1 MNITKR
7 PSPNFDKRPTGV
19 GPSVLVLHY
28 TGMESTQE
36 ALERL
41 GDPASHVSAH
51 YFVMEQGEV
60 LQLVDEAMRAW
71 HAGVSHWRGEHSIND
86 ISIGI
91 ELANPG
97 HEFGYT
103 PFPKPQMAS
112 LEELCID
119 IVRRHAIEP
128 INVVGHSDVAPG
140 RKQDPG
146 ELFDW
151 QRLAQSG
158 VGLWLGELHDLPG
171 QGLETESA
179 NTDWAALQSQMRAL
193 GYDLSISGQADR
205 QTRDALTAFQRH
217 WRPQRITGHA
227 DSHCL
232 GILDALLE
240 ATN

>member
-1 MNITKR
+1 MNIIKR
-7 PSPNFDKRPTGV
+7 PSPNFDERPAGV

-36 ALERL
+36 ALESL
-41 GDPASHVSAH
+41 CDPASRVGAH
-51 YFVMEQGEV
+51 YLVTEEGEV
-60 LQLVDEAMRAW
+60 FQLVDEAMRAW
-71 HAGVSHWRGEHSIND
+71 HAGVSRWRGEHSIND

-112 LEELCID
+112 LEEVCID

-151 QRLAQSG
+151 QRLARSG
-158 VGLWLGELHDLPG
+158 VGLWLGEVHDFPG
-171 QGLETESA
+171 QGAETENA
-179 NTDWAALQSQMRAL
+179 KTDWAALQIKMRAL
-193 GYDLSISGQADR
+193 GYGLSISGQADR
-205 QTRDALTAFQRH
+205 ETRDALTAFQRH
-217 WRPQRITGHA
+217 WRPQRVTGEA
-227 DSHCL
+227 DAHCL
-232 GILDALLE
+232 EVLGALLE
-240 ATN
+240 ATT

>member
-1 MNITKR
+1 MNIAKR
-7 PSPNFDKRPTGV
+7 PSPNFDERPAGV

-36 ALERL
+36 ALQRL
-41 GDPASHVSAH
+41 RDPASLVSAH
-51 YFVMEQGEV
+51 YFVQEEGEV
-60 LQLVDEAMRAW
+60 FQLVDEAMRAW

-103 PFPKPQMAS
+103 SFSKPQMAA
-112 LEELCID
+112 LEELCMD

-140 RKQDPG
+140 RKRDPG

-158 VGLWLGELHDLPG
+158 VGLWLGALHDLPG
-171 QGLETESA
+171 QGVETESA
-179 NTDWAALQSQMRAL
+179 KTDWAALQSQMRAL
-193 GYDLSISGQADR
+193 GYGLSISGQADR
-205 QTRDALTAFQRH
+205 ETRDALSAFQRH
-217 WRPQRITGHA
+217 WRPQQVTGKA

-232 GILDALLE
+232 EVLGALLE
-240 ATN
+240 ATI

>member
-7 PSPNFDKRPTGV
+7 PSPNFDNRPARV

-41 GDPASHVSAH
+41 RDPASHLSAH
-51 YFVMEQGEV
+51 YFVTEGGEV
-60 LQLVDEAMRAW
+60 FQLVDEAKRAW

-112 LEELCID
+112 LAELCVD

-128 INVVGHSDVAPG
+128 INVVGHSDVAAG

-151 QRLAQSG
+151 QRLAQRG
-158 VGLWLGELHDLPG
+158 VGLWLGELHDFPG

-179 NTDWAALQSQMRAL
+179 KTDWAALQIKMRAL
-193 GYDLSISGQADR
+193 GYGLSISGQADR
-205 QTRDALTAFQRH
+205 ETRDALTAFQRH
-217 WRPQRITGHA
+217 WRPQRVTGNA

-232 GILDALLE
+232 EVLGALLE
-240 ATN
+240 VTT